1 MPFPSPGDLPNPGIE
16 PESPALTGGFF
27 ITEPT
32 EKSNGYGDIYIYL
45 HTYIY
50 ISPFHP
56 GITVNI
62 FASIG
67 KMEEEEGRK
76 NGETEGEKERKR
88 KGFGKLYEKA
98 LSFLPFAEDGVS
110 SGMI

>member
-1 MPFPSPGDLPNPGIE
+1 MDMEIH
-16 PESPALTGGFF
+16 
-27 ITEPT
+27 
-32 EKSNGYGDIYIYL
+32 IYIY
-45 HTYIY
+45 IY
-50 ISPFHP
+50 TSPFHP

-67 KMEEEEGRK
+67 RMEEEEGRK

-98 LSFLPFAEDGVS
+98 LSFLPFAEDRVS
-110 SGMI
+110 PGMI